1 MKQTLVQLL
10 FELYGEGDIKID
22 VFGIANYTA
31 AAIVEIQGLMGHMD
45 INRVEESSAFAA
57 LRIHHDKL
65 QERLRAMPDYL
76 AAWRES
82 TGVTA

>member
-1 MKQTLVQLL
+1 MKQSLVQLL

-22 VFGIANYTA
+22 VFGIASYNA
-31 AAIVEIQGLMGHMD
+31 AAIVEIQGLMDHMD
-45 INRVEESSAFAA
+45 INRLEASSAFAA

-65 QERLRAMPDYL
+65 QEQLQAMPDYL
-76 AAWRES
+76 SEWREA